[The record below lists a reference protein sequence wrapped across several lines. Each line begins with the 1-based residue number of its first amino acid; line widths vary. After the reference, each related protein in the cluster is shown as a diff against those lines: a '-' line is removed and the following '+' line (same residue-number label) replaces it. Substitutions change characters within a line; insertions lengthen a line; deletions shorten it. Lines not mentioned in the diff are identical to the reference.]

1 MPSGVDVLIIGG
13 GPAGMTAAAFAK
25 AAGARVLLI
34 EHNEKLGKKLY
45 ITGKGRCNLSNLC
58 ELEEF
63 LEHVPRNPRFLY
75 AALDFMPPQKLRD
88 WLDILDCPSMVERGK
103 RVFPV
108 SQKASDVTRALAG
121 NLLEKEFRLK
131 TKAVSLMIQEG
142 RINGVRLSSG
152 DEIHASA
159 VVLATGGLSYPL
171 TGSTGDG
178 HQLAIEAGHRVSELY
193 PSLTG
198 LETEEEWPRNLQ
210 GLTLKNVNVTLSSR
224 WPEKGRFREQGE
236 VLFTHF
242 GVSGPLVL
250 MLSSYLSGLPIK
262 DIEASIDLKPAVE
275 EAVLSRRLESDAAQ
289 GGRKSLQGL
298 LHEYMPSRLAALF
311 PEIAG
316 VPGTKPVSQ
325 LSAQERERLVFRMK
339 HLSLHISRLRPF
351 SEAVIT
357 RGGVNVKEV
366 NPSTMESRLVKG
378 LYFAGELLDVDA
390 LTGGFNLQIAF
401 STGALAGHSAGNS
414 AINTD

>member
-1 MPSGVDVLIIGG
+1 
-13 GPAGMTAAAFAK
+13 MTAAAFAK
-25 AAGARVLLI
+25 DAGARVLLI

-58 ELEEF
+58 EREEF

-88 WLDILDCPSMVERGK
+88 WLDMLGCPSMVERGK
-103 RVFPV
+103 RVFPIT
-108 SQKASDVTRALAG
+108 QKASDVTRALAG
-121 NLLEKEFRLK
+121 NLLENELRLK
-131 TKAVSLMIQEG
+131 TKAVSLMVQEG
-142 RINGVRLSSG
+142 RIIGIRLSTG
-152 DEIHASA
+152 EEIHASA

-178 HQLAIEAGHRVSELY
+178 HHMAAEAGHRVSELF

-198 LETEEEWPRNLQ
+198 LEIEEDWPRSLQ
-210 GLTLKNVNVTLSSR
+210 GLTLKNVTLSSR
-224 WPEKGRFREQGE
+224 WPEKGRFCEQGE

-242 GVSGPLVL
+242 GISGPLAL
-250 MLSSYLSGLPIK
+250 TLSSYLSGLPRNNV
-262 DIEASIDLKPAVE
+262 EVSIDLKPAVE

-289 GGRKSLQGL
+289 SGRKSLQGL
-298 LHEYMPSRLAALF
+298 MHEYMPSSLAALF
-311 PEIAG
+311 PKIAD
-316 VPGTKPVSQ
+316 VPGTKPLNQ
-325 LSAQERERLVFRMK
+325 LNAQEREHLVFSMK

-378 LYFAGELLDVDA
+378 LYFAGELLDLDA